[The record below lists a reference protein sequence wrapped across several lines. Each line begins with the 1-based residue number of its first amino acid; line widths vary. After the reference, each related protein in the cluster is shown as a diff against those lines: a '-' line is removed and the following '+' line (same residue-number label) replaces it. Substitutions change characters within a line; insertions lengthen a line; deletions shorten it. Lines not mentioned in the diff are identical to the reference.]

1 MQAGPW
7 RAWPLAGKI
16 IGIIPPQRFQQLQV
30 YMPSFRN
37 GPVEIAYLD
46 QGEGDPIVLVHG
58 FSSTKEVN
66 WVNTG
71 WVETLI
77 ADGRRVIALDNRGH
91 GHSTKIYDVEAYHL
105 GFMADD
111 VRALMDHVNVPRA
124 DVMGYSMGGRIATNL
139 ALRHPAR
146 VRSLIIGGIG
156 MALIDGGGP
165 AENVATA
172 LEAPSLAD
180 VTDPMG
186 RTFRAFAD
194 QTGFDRRAL
203 AACLRG
209 TRRRMSAEEVGGL
222 QMPVLVAVGTDD
234 EIAGSAAQL
243 AALIPGAQLLD
254 IPGRDHMKAVGDRVY
269 KAGVLAFL
277 GARP

>member
-1 MQAGPW
+1 
-7 RAWPLAGKI
+7 
-16 IGIIPPQRFQQLQV
+16 
-30 YMPSFRN
+30 MPSFRN

-46 QGEGDPIVLVHG
+46 QGEGDPIVLIHG

-71 WVETLI
+71 WMETLVG
-77 ADGRRVIALDNRGH
+77 DGRRVIALDNRGH
-91 GHSTKIYDVEAYHL
+91 GSSSKLYDVEAYHL

-124 DVMGYSMGGRIATNL
+124 DVMGYSMGGRIATSL
-139 ALRHPAR
+139 TLRHPDR

-156 MALIDGGGP
+156 MTLIDGGGP

-172 LEAPSLAD
+172 LEAPSLND

-194 QTGFDRRAL
+194 QTGSDRRAL

-209 TRRRMSAEEVGGL
+209 TRRRMNAEEVSA
-222 QMPVLVAVGTDD
+222 MRVPTLVAVGTDD
-234 EIAGSAAQL
+234 EIAGSASGL

-254 IPGRDHMKAVGDRVY
+254 IPGRDHMKAVGDRAY

>member
-1 MQAGPW
+1 
-7 RAWPLAGKI
+7 
-16 IGIIPPQRFQQLQV
+16 
-30 YMPSFRN
+30 MPSFRN
-37 GPVEIAYLD
+37 GPVLIDYLD
-46 QGEGDPIVLVHG
+46 QGEGDPIILVHG

-71 WVETLI
+71 WVEALI

-91 GHSTKIYDVEAYHL
+91 GLSTKLYDIEAYHL

-124 DVMGYSMGGRIATNL
+124 DVMGYSMGGRIATTL
-139 ALRHPAR
+139 AMRHPAR

-186 RTFRAFAD
+186 RSFRAFAD
-194 QTGFDRRAL
+194 QTGSDRRAL

-234 EIAGSAAQL
+234 EIAGSASGL

-254 IPGRDHMKAVGDRVY
+254 IPGRDHMKAVGDRAY

-277 GARP
+277 GKRP